1 MRRWCYAALE
11 RFLAEPWAEALIGDL
26 EESRDRGSLWVVW
39 QTLVALARL
48 QRRPPTGERMLAN
61 FVNDVRI
68 GARQLRRAPA
78 FAVTAVLTLAI
89 AIGAAAAMLSVIDP
103 VLLRPLPYA
112 TPDRLTLISE
122 RNKDGSSDGIG
133 YQTIVDLAT
142 HSRSLE
148 RWAASGGW
156 APTIGDRDPE
166 VVTGARVSW
175 SYFRT
180 LGVPVAL
187 GRDFL
192 AEEDNQARN
201 QVVILSHRLW
211 QRRFGGD
218 SAVVGKSI
226 IVNGGSMLVAGV
238 MPASYEDVVTSS
250 AQIWRVLGYDVSLPF
265 ACRTCHHLQMIG
277 RLRPAVTLGAAR
289 ADLDGV
295 LTHLIHEYPK
305 EYGSIGA
312 LVTPMQ
318 DAVTASYRG
327 GLLALLGAVALLL
340 LIAAAN
346 VVNLQLARAV
356 RRRSE
361 FAVRAALGAARAR
374 IARQLL
380 AEGILLALLGG
391 LGGLVVARIALPTLQ
406 RQLPASLPRLDAV
419 HLDATAFGAVA
430 LVVLL
435 LAVVMALAPGA
446 HRQRNISESL
456 RSGVRLASPM
466 QHLTRSTLV
475 VVNIAIATM
484 LLGGAALIGR
494 SMLNLFQVDPGFAPD
509 HILTLNVS
517 ASGQRYADAASVLA
531 YHRQIIDAVSA
542 VPGVRSVALSNQVPL
557 GGNYDTYGVVDADH
571 PPPNPELAPSGD
583 RYVVSP
589 AYLATLRTPLIR
601 GRWFTDADARDSIPH
616 VVIVSATLAQKLWPG
631 ADPLGRHIRMG
642 EATGPG
648 RTVIGVV
655 ADVKHHG
662 LDADVNQQFYA
673 PEGQW
678 LFADNADVVIVRTSV
693 DPAAVAGAVRAAI
706 ASVDRTVPIS
716 GVATMDSLIAASTSQ
731 RRLALVLFAAFAV
744 AALFLAVAGIYG
756 VLAGNVAE
764 RTREIGVR
772 SALGAGAASIVRLVV
787 MQGARLGAIGLV
799 SGLFIGIA
807 LVRYLR
813 AFLYHVG
820 NADLGATAVVVG
832 VLGGATVVA
841 CLIPAWRAV
850 RIDPAVALRGD

>member
-11 RFLAEPWAEALIGDL
+11 HFLAEPWAEVLIGDL
-26 EESRDRGSLWVVW
+26 EETRHRSVLWVVW

-48 QRRPPTGERMLAN
+48 QHRPPTGERMLST
-61 FVNDVRI
+61 FFNDVRI

-78 FAVTAVLTLAI
+78 FTVTAVLTLAV

-112 TPDRLTLISE
+112 TPNRLMLISE
-122 RNKDGSSDGIG
+122 RNADGTSDGIG

-142 HSRSLE
+142 QSRSLD
-148 RWAASGGW
+148 RWAAIGGW
-156 APTIGDRDPE
+156 GPTIGDRDPE
-166 VVTGARVSW
+166 VVTGARVSAN
-175 SYFRT
+175 YFKT

-192 AEEDNQARN
+192 GEEDNQSRN

-218 SAVVGKSI
+218 SGIVGKSI
-226 IVNGGSMLVAGV
+226 VVNGGPMLVAGV
-238 MPASYEDVVTSS
+238 MPASYEDVVVSGV
-250 AQIWRVLGYDVSLPF
+250 QIWRVLGYDVSLPF

-277 RLRPAVTLGAAR
+277 RLKSGVTLGAVR

-295 LTHLIHEYPK
+295 LTHLIHDYPK
-305 EYGSIGA
+305 EYGSVGA

-318 DAVTASYRG
+318 DAVTAGYRG

-346 VVNLQLARAV
+346 VINLQLARAV
-356 RRRSE
+356 RRRPE
-361 FAVRAALGAARAR
+361 FAVRVALGAMRTR
-374 IARQLL
+374 LTRQLL
-380 AEGILLALLGG
+380 AEGILLAMLGG
-391 LGGLVVARIALPTLQ
+391 AGGLVVARLALPALQ
-406 RQLPASLPRLDAV
+406 RQLPSTLPRLNAI

-435 LAVVMALAPGA
+435 LAVVMALVPGA
-446 HRQRNISESL
+446 HRQRNISDTL
-456 RSGVRLASPM
+456 RSGSRLASPT

-475 VVNIAIATM
+475 VVNVAIATM
-484 LLGGAALIGR
+484 LLGSTAMIGR
-494 SMLNLFQVDPGFAPD
+494 SMLNLFRVDPGFAPD
-509 HILTLNVS
+509 HLLTLNLT
-517 ASGQRYADAASVLA
+517 ASGQRYADAGSVLT
-531 YHRQIIDAVSA
+531 YHRRIADAVSH

-557 GGNYDTYGVVDADH
+557 GGNFDTYSVVDADH
-571 PPPNPELAPSGD
+571 PPANPELAPSGD

-589 AYLATLRTPLIR
+589 NYLGTLRTPLIR
-601 GRWFTDADARDSIPH
+601 GRGFADADARDSVAH
-616 VVIVSATLAQKLWPG
+616 VAIVSAGLARQLWPG
-631 ADPLGRHIRMG
+631 ADALGRHIRMG
-642 EATGPG
+642 APTDPV

-655 ADVKHHG
+655 ADVKHRG
-662 LDADVNQQFYA
+662 LDADVSQQWYV

-678 LFADNADVVIVRTSV
+678 LFADNADVVIARTNV
-693 DPAAVAGAVRAAI
+693 DPASIASTVRAAI
-706 ASVDRTVPIS
+706 ASVDPTVPIS
-716 GVATMDSLIAASTSQ
+716 GVATMDNLIAASTSQ

-744 AALFLAVAGIYG
+744 AALLLAVAGIYG
-756 VLAGNVAE
+756 VLAGTVAE

-772 SALGAGAASIVRLVV
+772 SALGAGAGNIVRLVV
-787 MQGARLGAIGLV
+787 MQGARLGAVGLV
-799 SGLFIGIA
+799 AGLLLGVA

-813 AFLYHVG
+813 AFLFNVG
-820 NADLGATAVVVG
+820 TTDLGVTAVVVV
-832 VLGGATVVA
+832 VLGGATIVA